1 MPVINKFYNLFHG
14 YFRNKFPKCYCFCA
28 AKKSFLKFFVAGSLA
43 GLTDLIFLFLFHGV
57 FDLDIVLA
65 TSLAFL
71 ISFAVSFSLQ
81 RQWTFRN
88 HDEKKVPKQLVLY
101 FLNAFLSLNI
111 NGLGMHL
118 LVNGW
123 SVTYL
128 LAQIIV
134 NLALGGLNFVIY
146 KTIVF
151 RNDNEQE
158 DETNCEQE
166 QTA

>member
-1 MPVINKFYNLFHG
+1 MPVINKFYTLFHQ
-14 YFRNKFPKCYCFCA
+14 YFRSKLPKCYCFCVR
-28 AKKSFLKFFVAGSLA
+28 KKSYLKFFVAGSLA

-57 FDLDIVLA
+57 FKFDIVLA

-71 ISFAVSFSLQ
+71 ISFGVSFTLQ
-81 RQWTFRN
+81 RRWTFRN

-111 NGLGMHL
+111 NGFGMHL
-118 LVNGW
+118 LVNSW
-123 SVTYL
+123 LVTYL

-134 NLALGGLNFVIY
+134 NLCLGGLNFVIY

-151 RNDNEQE
+151 RDDNDQE

-166 QTA
+166 ALA